1 MHIILYTAFNK
12 NHLSTFGVQKF
23 KSLLIVK
30 QPGIKITEKWHQ
42 DIHFIQSFY
51 IIKPMNVQ
59 SERLESCC
67 IFGDILTH
75 VHNLELLPC
84 VDEVLQLVSSLVVA
98 LPQLLLL
105 VQSESPILQ
114 QQQRINY

>member
-1 MHIILYTAFNK
+1 MAPKHPFHTIFL
-12 NHLSTFGVQKF
+12 HF
-23 KSLLIVK
+23 KTNL
-30 QPGIKITEKWHQ
+30 
-42 DIHFIQSFY
+42 
-51 IIKPMNVQ
+51 Q

-75 VHNLELLPC
+75 VHNLELLPF

-114 QQQRINY
+114 QQQRINYQSISLAMFSDGYLI

>member
-1 MHIILYTAFNK
+1 M
-12 NHLSTFGVQKF
+12 STFGVQKF

-30 QPGIKITEKWHQ
+30 QPGIKITEKCHQ
-42 DIHFIQSFY
+42 DINLIQSFY
-51 IIKPMNVQ
+51 IIKPINLE

-105 VQSESPILQ
+105 VQSSESPILQ